1 MGTTGWTLRL
11 DPWSAEYDASLLI
24 AEAEEPAATVD
35 PRVET
40 ANWAALR
47 AEEPMFAP
55 QTYFVDGVRRI
66 DHRLRI
72 VGSGTCFGLLGTFA
86 VGAVAARVQPGVVR
100 ESVTRLMCVGGGIEL
115 PAFEAVVSR
124 LPLVFE
130 PHPVPENTPLSPLD
144 GLQSAMRRAE
154 GALASELAAAGGLVF
169 LDGPLTFAGSGRS
182 AVVGFVKRLLR
193 SYLPPDAAA
202 LLPRLKVGER
212 TPLFLIEDAMH
223 PRYSWYA
230 RIAYGRPI
238 EDALTGVVRLE
249 TSAAAG
255 LAAARERADLS
266 AALLPPFASDPAH
279 DPRAPQNLLPIGGL
293 ETRLRH
299 LMGDPLIVRRAIES
313 RLHDEAVA

>member
-11 DPWSAEYDASLLI
+11 DPWSAEYGASVLLT
-24 AEAEEPAATVD
+24 EADEPAATVD

-40 ANWAALR
+40 DDWAPRRPQA
-47 AEEPMFAP
+47 AP
-55 QTYFVDGVRRI
+55 FLPQIYFVDGVRRI

-72 VGSGTCFGLLGTFA
+72 VGPGTCFGLLGSFA
-86 VGAVAARVQPGVVR
+86 VGACAAGLQPGVVR
-100 ESVTRLMCVGGGIEL
+100 EAVTRLMCVGGGVDL
-115 PAFEAVVSR
+115 PAFEANTSTA
-124 LPLVFE
+124 PLLFE
-130 PHPVPENTPLSPLD
+130 PHPVPENTPLSPLQ
-144 GLQSAMRRAE
+144 GLQNAMRRAE

-182 AVVGFVKRLLR
+182 SVVGFVKRLLR
-193 SYLPPDAAA
+193 TYLPADAAA
-202 LLPRLKVGER
+202 LLPRLAPGER
-212 TPLFLIEDAMH
+212 TPLFLIEDATH

-238 EDALTGVVRLE
+238 EDVLTGVVRLE

-266 AALLPPFASDPAH
+266 AGVLPPFASDPAH

-293 ETRLRH
+293 EARLRH

-313 RLHDEAVA
+313 RLHEEAVA